1 MTEEFLPPL
10 RELRPAPRRRGFRMA
25 PGDWP
30 GPADAV
36 NPVFPIDAA
45 ELWRAWMDFAA
56 RQPRTVLR
64 AQDER
69 TLRSLHVQRSRVLH
83 FPDLVRA
90 EIVALGA
97 ARSGIVLDSR
107 ARFGCWDFGV
117 NRRRILR
124 WVHNLQQITGHE
136 SGDSNGRQ
144 PFASGSAARIA
155 MM

>member
-1 MTEEFLPPL
+1 MFDL
-10 RELRPAPRRRGFRMA
+10 R
-25 PGDWP
+25 
-30 GPADAV
+30 
-36 NPVFPIDAA
+36 AA

-107 ARFGCWDFGV
+107 ARFGSWDFGV
-117 NRRRILR
+117 NRRRVLR
-124 WVHNLQQITGHE
+124 WVHDLKQTVAHDSAVSNIDPTGVRALRRSLFEEIEGKPRQQ
-136 SGDSNGRQ
+136 SGDSPGNTHY
-144 PFASGSAARIA
+144 S
-155 MM
+155 